1 MALQFK
7 IEDEY
12 LSYNDL
18 KNDIYVI
25 LMFSLLEEKVTEFSR

>member
-12 LSYNDL
+12 LIYNDL